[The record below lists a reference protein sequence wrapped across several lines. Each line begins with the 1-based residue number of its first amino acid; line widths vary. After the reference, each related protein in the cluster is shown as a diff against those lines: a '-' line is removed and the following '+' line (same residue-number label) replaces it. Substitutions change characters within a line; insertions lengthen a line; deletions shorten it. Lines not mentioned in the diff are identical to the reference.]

1 MVSEKQKE
9 ANKKYREK
17 NRQRVNDI
25 NRKSNKK
32 RYEENEDI
40 RINKSIYYFNN
51 RNNRDAENLGKA
63 INILF
68 EEIA

>member
-40 RINKSIYYFNN
+40 RINKSVYYFNN
-51 RNNRDAENLGKA
+51 RNARDAENLGKA